1 MQKNFSRGLLAAVLA
16 VACFQGGV
24 ALAADHLDSPGA
36 SNDPAADINDV
47 YVFRS
52 QATDAAN
59 TRRTVFVMT
68 VVPLASAD
76 SRLSPDV
83 EYRFRVSENGA
94 EGSNLDIV
102 CTATMG
108 PEQMIT
114 CTGPTGAT
122 DTVAFNAVEAGDGN
136 ADAMRI
142 FAGLR
147 DDPFF
152 FDLEDYLAVAS
163 DPSMVNLLLDA
174 DGEDFFAGLNTI
186 AIVVD
191 VKNEI
196 FGNATVLN
204 VQAVT
209 NRSGLN

>member
-1 MQKNFSRGLLAAVLA
+1 MLAA
-16 VACFQGGV
+16 ACFQGGV
-24 ALAADHLDSPGA
+24 ATAADHLDSPGTN
-36 SNDPAADINDV
+36 SDPAADINDV

-52 QATDAAN
+52 KAADAAN

-68 VVPLASAD
+68 VVPLADAE

-114 CTGPTGAT
+114 CTGPSDSV
-122 DTVAFNAVEAGDGN
+122 DTVAFNAVDAGDGN
-136 ADAMRI
+136 ADDMRV

-163 DPSMVNLLLDA
+163 DPSMVNLLLDEE
-174 DGEDFFAGLNTI
+174 GEDFFAGLNTI

-191 VKNEI
+191 VKNEV
-196 FGNATVLN
+196 FGDATVLN

-209 NRSGLN
+209 NRSGIN